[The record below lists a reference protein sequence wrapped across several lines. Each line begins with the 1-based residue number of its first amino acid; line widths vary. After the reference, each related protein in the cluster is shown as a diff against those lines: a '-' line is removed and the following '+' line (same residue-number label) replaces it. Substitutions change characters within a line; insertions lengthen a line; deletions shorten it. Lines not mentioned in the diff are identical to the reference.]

1 MFPAYF
7 VVKRTVFSSIA
18 SVALSLIVPLMLS
31 AVVPVTFIGVKPA
44 SRVITEPSAPF
55 NVFAVA
61 GAFVFETTRFAVS
74 VSSRSV
80 VVNIVPV
87 VKLFVTFVVPKPET
101 LSIGV
106 VSPRVSVAF
115 APPFTAVML
124 SEANLSSV
132 RSYVVLIV

>member
-18 SVALSLIVPLMLS
+18 SVALSFIVPLMLS
-31 AVVPVTFIGVKPA
+31 AVVPVTFIGVKFV
-44 SRVITEPSAPF
+44 SRTMIEPSFPF
-55 NVFAVA
+55 KVFVVA
-61 GAFVFETTRFAVS
+61 GVFVFETVRLAVS

-80 VVNIVPV
+80 VVNVVPV
-87 VKLFVTFVVPKPET
+87 VKLFVIFVVPKPET

-115 APPFTAVML
+115 VPPFTAVIV
-124 SEANLSSV
+124 SEANLSSG